1 MRIRPVFPD
10 LVTYIHDCN
19 VILLSFIFRDE
30 TDDINLD
37 IIPHIKMVN
46 KSRSFSVLERAPSKD
61 YEEPPDTLKRYTYIC
76 EDYSDDSYD
85 QRDEEKCKMLSNTN
99 AATKM
104 VLTSTPLENSLN
116 HLVTSD
122 PPTVSPPDC
131 AVTKKMAENMAVQRD
146 IQDHVQYDDELSSDD
161 TENYINNHIDFE
173 RLKPVLQDKVQEK
186 SPYLE
191 IIGTGNEGVTIY
203 DDDRSE
209 YYELCEVRKLVT
221 IHGPYTAAVKS
232 DAPVN
237 HSSATI
243 SHHRD
248 TKTVDADKAAMLPE
262 QGIFDDTRSEQT
274 CLPKLRSID
283 STSSN
288 YIRMYKANNP
298 GSKRDSGSYIE
309 MRRHRR
315 RCTGVPPRRVT
326 RIGNQP
332 QTYVNITHFKENKN
346 YVNCRIIEPH
356 AISLPPRE
364 NCKKS
369 TEIKECS
376 NCQPQMPPRNIPRP
390 RCYLSGPLAIPQ

>member
-1 MRIRPVFPD
+1 MLLYACISNESTSKQYD
-10 LVTYIHDCN
+10 IIHDCD

-37 IIPHIKMVN
+37 IIPHIRMIN
-46 KSRSFSVLERAPSKD
+46 KSRSFSMLERVSSKD
-61 YEEPPDTLKRYTYIC
+61 YEEPPDTLRRDTYIC
-76 EDYSDDSYD
+76 GDYSDDQSDDGY
-85 QRDEEKCKMLSNTN
+85 EEKSKMPSNPNTT
-99 AATKM
+99 TKM
-104 VLTSTPLENSLN
+104 VLISTPLENSLN

-122 PPTVSPPDC
+122 PPTVSLPDC
-131 AVTKKMAENMAVQRD
+131 AVTKKMADNMAVERN

-161 TENYINNHIDFE
+161 TENYINDHIDFE
-173 RLKPVLQDKVQEK
+173 RLKPVQDKAQEK

-221 IHGPYTAAVKS
+221 AHGPFTAAVKS

-237 HSSATI
+237 HSSATH

-262 QGIFDDTRSEQT
+262 QGIYNDTRSEQT

-288 YIRMYKANNP
+288 YIRMYKANHP

-315 RCTGVPPRRVT
+315 QCTGVPPRRVT
-326 RIGNQP
+326 CIGNQP

-346 YVNCRIIEPH
+346 YANCRIIEPH

-364 NCKKS
+364 NWKKS

-376 NCQPQMPPRNIPRP
+376 NCQPQMPPRNIP
-390 RCYLSGPLAIPQ
+390 